1 VAAPFDN
8 GGIPASARPFRNAH
22 RAASYHRE
30 LDNGPMVDGCTP
42 GRLCVV
48 VGASAH
54 GMGMAWRHWAR
65 TDRSRMGAR
74 RFKRAC
80 GLSEHKDGCRNL
92 LGFVDS
98 DSGVGL

>member
-1 VAAPFDN
+1 MAAACDN
-8 GGIPASARPFRNAH
+8 GGIPANARPVGNAH
-22 RAASYHRE
+22 RAASDYRE
-30 LDNGPMVDGCTP
+30 LYNGAMVDGLAP
-42 GRLCVV
+42 GRLCLV

-65 TDRSRMGAR
+65 TNRSGMGAR
-74 RFKRAC
+74 RLKRTC
-80 GLSEHKDGCRNL
+80 GLSERKDGCRNL